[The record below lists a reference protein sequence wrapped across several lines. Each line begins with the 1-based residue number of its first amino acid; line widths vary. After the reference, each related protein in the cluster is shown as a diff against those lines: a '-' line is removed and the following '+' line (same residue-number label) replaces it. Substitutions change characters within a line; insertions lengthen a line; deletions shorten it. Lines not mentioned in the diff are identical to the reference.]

1 MSTMET
7 TTQPEVDPT
16 AVRAELDAALNDALR
31 RASTRAEHIR
41 LTRISGLVTALYGTS
56 AA

>member
-1 MSTMET
+1 MET

-16 AVRAELDAALNDALR
+16 AVRAELDAALSDALR

-41 LTRISGLVTALYGTS
+41 LARISGLVTALYGTS